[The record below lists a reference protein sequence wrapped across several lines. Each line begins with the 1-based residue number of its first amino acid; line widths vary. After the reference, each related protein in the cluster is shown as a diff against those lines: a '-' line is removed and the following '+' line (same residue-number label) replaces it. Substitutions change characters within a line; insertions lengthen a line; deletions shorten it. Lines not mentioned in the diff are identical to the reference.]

1 MFKKENSLHISF
13 IKNKFLS
20 KINKNEINFENNFS
34 KKSNT
39 DNKNFLSLI
48 KNLEK
53 SNLKNIS
60 KSNNLNVNNTNSNN
74 INSNNIKSKN
84 SDKSSLKKNLALQE
98 LIKNNWQQI
107 CGTLENLGKFSCIK
121 NNIIY
126 IEVTNNV
133 YKADFILEK
142 TKIIKKINSLIS
154 SQSFENLI
162 NDSNKIEI
170 KEIKII
176 IK

>member
-20 KINKNEINFENNFS
+20 KINKNEINFENSFN
-34 KKSNT
+34 KKSNSS
-39 DNKNFLSLI
+39 NKNFLSLI
-48 KNLEK
+48 NNLDK

-60 KSNNLNVNNTNSNN
+60 KLNSLKVNNTNSNN
-74 INSNNIKSKN
+74 INCKKIDNN
-84 SDKSSLKKNLALQE
+84 SLKKNLALQE

-121 NNIIY
+121 NDIIY
-126 IEVTNNV
+126 IEVTHNV
-133 YKADFILEK
+133 YRTDFILEK
-142 TKIIKKINSLIS
+142 AKIIKKINSLIS
-154 SQSFENLI
+154 SQSFENLL
-162 NDSNKIEI
+162 NENNKIDKIEV